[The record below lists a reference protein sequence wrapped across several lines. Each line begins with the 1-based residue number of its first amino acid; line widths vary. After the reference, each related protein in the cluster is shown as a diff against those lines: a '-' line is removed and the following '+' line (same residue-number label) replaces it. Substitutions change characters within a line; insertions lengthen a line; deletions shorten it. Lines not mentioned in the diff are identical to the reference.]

1 MNREQKILTREP
13 KLPGKIPEPIN
24 ENVVEYYMLF
34 KSVDNSSKI
43 DK

>member
-1 MNREQKILTREP
+1 MNKESKILTREP
-13 KLPGKIPEPIN
+13 KLPGKAAEAYN